1 MAEVRGFRGVRY
13 DQAKVGE
20 MDAVVSPPYDVISPD
35 ERRWYCERHPN
46 NIVRLILP
54 EENGDKYENAAKCL
68 DEWLKSGVLARDPE
82 PSIYAIEEAFEV
94 DGHRKKRF
102 GFVCLL
108 RLEDF
113 GTGVLPHENVL
124 AKPLEDR
131 LNLTRAT
138 RANFDSIFC
147 LDADGR
153 ATNLIRPHTKGTPDA
168 SATDKAG
175 VRTDLWRISDPAV
188 IGKVS
193 ELLSGGPVVI
203 ADGHHR
209 YSAALAYRNEMRAA
223 NGSGPDAP
231 HEFIMVTLVSLD
243 DEGLVILPTHRLVRD
258 VPDFDPDAFVSRF
271 GEFFEVEEA
280 EAENL
285 MQYVELLGSH
295 AFGAHLSGRSC
306 ILRLKPEIVPGQS
319 ALKNLDV
326 TILHSLILEKLLG
339 IGTESLSAQAN
350 LTYTRDADQ
359 AVKSVDA
366 GEYQIALLMNP
377 PGVQEVKAVA
387 AAGDKMPQKSTFF
400 YPKLLTG
407 MVMRVME
414 T

>member
-1 MAEVRGFRGVRY
+1 MAEIRGFRGVRY
-13 DQAKVGE
+13 NQAKVGE

-54 EENGDKYENAAKCL
+54 EENGDKYQNSAKCL
-68 DEWLKSGVLARDPE
+68 SEWLATGVLARDPE

-94 DGHRKKRF
+94 DGHRKHRF

-138 RANFDSIFC
+138 RTNFDSIFC
-147 LDADGR
+147 LDADGL
-153 ATNLIRPHTKGTPDA
+153 ATELIRPHTKGMPDA

-175 VRTDLWRISDPAV
+175 VRTDLWRVSDPKTIQQVAD
-188 IGKVS
+188 
-193 ELLSGGPVVI
+193 LLSGGAVVI

-209 YSAALAYRNEMRAA
+209 YSAALAYRNEMRAT
-223 NGSGPDAP
+223 NGSGPEAP
-231 HEFIMVTLVSLD
+231 HEFIMVTLVSLE
-243 DEGLVILPTHRLVRD
+243 DEGLVILPTHRLVRNIA
-258 VPDFDPDAFVSRF
+258 DFDIDIFCSRL
-271 GEFFEVEEA
+271 GEFFEIEEA
-280 EAENL
+280 EPERL

-295 AFGAHLSGRSC
+295 VFGVHLGGKSCVLRIKPGIMPGRSAQ
-306 ILRLKPEIVPGQS
+306 EQ
-319 ALKNLDV
+319 LDV
-326 TILHSLILEKLLG
+326 TILHSLILEKILG
-339 IGTESLSAQAN
+339 IGAEALSAQAN
-350 LTYTRDADQ
+350 VTYTRDPDQ
-359 AVKSVDA
+359 AIKSVDS

-377 PGVQEVKAVA
+377 PSVEEVKAVA

-407 MVMRVME
+407 LVMRVME

>member
-13 DQAKVGE
+13 VKAKVGE

-54 EENGDKYENAAKCL
+54 EENGDKYQNAAKCL
-68 DEWLKSGVLARDPE
+68 DEWLKAGVLARDPE
-82 PSIYAIEEAFEV
+82 PSIYAIEEAFEIE
-94 DGHRKKRF
+94 GHLKKRF
-102 GFVCLL
+102 GFVCLM

-153 ATNLIRPHTKGTPDA
+153 ATELIRPSTSGGPDA

-175 VRTDLWRISDPAV
+175 VRTDLWRISDPET
-188 IGKVS
+188 IRKVS
-193 ELLSGGPVVI
+193 DLLAGGPVVI

-243 DEGLVILPTHRLVRD
+243 DEGLVILPTHRLVRNIEG
-258 VPDFDPDAFVSRF
+258 FDPDAFRSRL
-271 GEFFEVEEA
+271 GEFFEIEEA
-280 EAENL
+280 EPENL

-295 AFGAHLSGRSC
+295 TFGVHLGGRSC
-306 ILRLKPEIVPGQS
+306 VIRLKPDIALEQS
-319 ALKNLDV
+319 ALKQLDV
-326 TILHSLILEKLLG
+326 TILHSLILEKILG
-339 IGTESLSAQAN
+339 IGAEALAAQAN
-350 LTYTRDADQ
+350 LTYMRDADK
-359 AVKSVDA
+359 AVQSVDS

-377 PGVQEVKAVA
+377 PEVEEVKAVA
-387 AAGDKMPQKSTFF
+387 AAGGKMPQKSTFF

-407 MVMRVME
+407 MVLRVME
-414 T
+414 

>member
-13 DQAKVGE
+13 DRAKVGA

-54 EENGDKYENAAKCL
+54 EENGDKYQKAAKSL
-68 DEWLKSGVLARDPE
+68 DEWLKAGVLARDPE

-94 DGHRKKRF
+94 DGHRKRRF

-153 ATNLIRPHTKGTPDA
+153 ATNLIRPCASGGPDA

-175 VRTDLWRISDPAV
+175 VRTDLWRISDPEIIKTVADIV
-188 IGKVS
+188 
-193 ELLSGGPVVI
+193 SGGPVVI

-209 YSAALAYRNEMRAA
+209 YTAALTYRNEMRAT
-223 NGSGPDAP
+223 NGSGPEAP

-243 DEGLVILPTHRLVRD
+243 DEGLVILPTHRLVRNLA
-258 VPDFDPDAFVSRF
+258 DFDIDIFYSRL
-271 GEFFEVEEA
+271 GEFFDVEEA
-280 EAENL
+280 EPENL
-285 MQYVELLGSH
+285 MQYVELLGGH
-295 AFGAHLSGRSC
+295 AFGVHLGGKSC
-306 ILRLKPEIVPGQS
+306 VIRVKPGIMPGQS
-319 ALKNLDV
+319 ALKQLDV
-326 TILHSLILEKLLG
+326 TILHSLILEKILG
-339 IGTESLSAQAN
+339 IGAEALSAQAN
-350 LTYTRDADQ
+350 VTYTRDPDQ
-359 AVKSVDA
+359 AIKSVDA

-377 PGVQEVKAVA
+377 PSVEEVKAVA

-407 MVMRVME
+407 LVMRVME